1 MSDEGGG
8 GAATQPLSPVAT
20 SSFPI
25 TIAADSTWG
34 WLIPSVAFL
43 TPIPL
48 KGSSYKVGWDSIFE
62 MMADVDTAC

>member
-1 MSDEGGG
+1 MSDEGR

-20 SSFPI
+20 SSFPP

-34 WLIPSVAFL
+34 WLVPSVAFL
-43 TPIPL
+43 PPIPL
-48 KGSSYKVGWDSIFE
+48 KGSSYKVGWDTILE

>member
-8 GAATQPLSPVAT
+8 GATTQPLSPVAT
-20 SSFPI
+20 SSFPP

-34 WLIPSVAFL
+34 WLVPSVAFL
-43 TPIPL
+43 PPIPL
-48 KGSSYKVGWDSIFE
+48 KGSSYKVGWDTILE